1 MKTALALL
9 VASSTAFA
17 QEKIDWTKDHGA
29 ALRDAKKDGRYLIVH
44 FSGPDCPW
52 CEKMD
57 KETYADPG
65 IIGYSNKTFVNV
77 SLRNDQDKELAQR
90 YKVGPIPVTFLLSS
104 EGERLTSL
112 LGYLPAEEYRKSL
125 ETALVTHK
133 KILELEPKLK
143 EAPGDMV
150 LLTQASGLYEELGN
164 GRKAAEILL
173 RTVSKAADPKAHGE
187 LLVKVF
193 GLLNDAEGDDE
204 TNRDILDVARRMD
217 ALDADGTLGLKDKA
231 AYARAMVDFNK
242 ENWDAVI
249 QKLEEIVVKWP
260 GGDRA
265 PVALLTLGNVYHH
278 GKMDHA
284 KAEMALQTLL
294 EKYPKSEFVDQ
305 ARAML
310 AHIKEHSGG
319 AKQP

>member
-1 MKTALALL
+1 MNLVLALL
-9 VASSTAFA
+9 VACFTGFA
-17 QEKIDWTKDHGA
+17 QEKIDWKKDHGV
-29 ALRDAKKDGRYLIVH
+29 ALGEAKKDGRYIIVH

-77 SLRNDQDKELAQR
+77 SLRTDQDRELAQR

-104 EGERLTSL
+104 GGERLTTL
-112 LGYLPAEEYRKSL
+112 LGYLPAEEYRQTL
-125 ETALVTHK
+125 EKALLTHR

-143 EAPGDMV
+143 ASPGDGG
-150 LLTQASGLYEELGN
+150 LLTEASGLYEELGN
-164 GRKAAEILL
+164 GRKAAELL
-173 RTVSKAADPKAHGE
+173 LGTVAKAADPKAHGE
-187 LLVKVF
+187 ILVKVF

-204 TNRDILDVARRMD
+204 TNQDILDVARRMD
-217 ALDADGTLGLKDKA
+217 ALDADGRLGLKDKA

-242 ENWDAVI
+242 ESWDAVI
-249 QKLEEIVVKWP
+249 QKLEEIIVKWP
-260 GGDRA
+260 DGDRA

-278 GKMDHA
+278 GKMEHA
-284 KAEMALQTLL
+284 KAEKALQALL
-294 EKYPKSEFVDQ
+294 ERYPKSEFVDQ
-305 ARAML
+305 AKAML

-319 AKQP
+319 TKQP